1 MSGAKKKLAQKE
13 AMAQLGLTEKEKR
26 ALKEAAAKKRNTIL
40 GAILGVV
47 VVVLVAALLVWNS
60 GLIPRHTTALE
71 VNGHKYSVAD
81 MDFFYRQYVNSAYQQ
96 EQSMI
101 DFYQQQLGQEM
112 SHSFDPTQ
120 DLTTQYVDEEK
131 TQSYHE
137 FLIGRAHV

>member
-60 GLIPRHTTALE
+60 GLIPGTPPPWRSTATSILLPTWI
-71 VNGHKYSVAD
+71 SSTA
-81 MDFFYRQYVNSAYQQ
+81 
-96 EQSMI
+96 SM
-101 DFYQQQLGQEM
+101 
-112 SHSFDPTQ
+112 STAPT
-120 DLTTQYVDEEK
+120 
-131 TQSYHE
+131 SRS
-137 FLIGRAHV
+137 RA

>member
-71 VNGHKYSVAD
+71 VNGPKYSVAD
-81 MDFFYRQYVNSAYQQ
+81 MEDRKSV
-96 EQSMI
+96 
-101 DFYQQQLGQEM
+101 
-112 SHSFDPTQ
+112 
-120 DLTTQYVDEEK
+120 V
-131 TQSYHE
+131 
-137 FLIGRAHV
+137 